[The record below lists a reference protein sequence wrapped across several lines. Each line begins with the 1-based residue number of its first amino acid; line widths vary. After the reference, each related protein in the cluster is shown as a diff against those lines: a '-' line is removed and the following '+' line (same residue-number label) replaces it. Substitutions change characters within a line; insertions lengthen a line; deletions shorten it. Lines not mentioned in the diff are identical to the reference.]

1 MASTSRAFFVSRDY
15 FKEDAMAKWR
25 KRESLGRAL
34 AREGGSI
41 AKGVGK
47 ELFSIA
53 TLGLFSPK
61 RYPNKP
67 RSGRRR

>member
-1 MASTSRAFFVSRDY
+1 
-15 FKEDAMAKWR
+15 MAKWR

-53 TLGLFSPK
+53 TLGLFSPR

-67 RSGRRR
+67 RSGISAGESRRRIPARSDHYK

>member
-1 MASTSRAFFVSRDY
+1 
-15 FKEDAMAKWR
+15 MAKWR
-25 KRESLGRAL
+25 KRESVGRAL

-53 TLGLFSPK
+53 TLGLFSP
-61 RYPNKP
+61 RRQPNKP

>member
-1 MASTSRAFFVSRDY
+1 
-15 FKEDAMAKWR
+15 MAKWR

-47 ELFSIA
+47 ELLSIA
-53 TLGLFSPK
+53 TLGLFSP
-61 RYPNKP
+61 R
-67 RSGRRR
+67 RGRRPPPGSRKR